1 MSRPLTNS
9 KIALRHRHPWD
20 RQEDD
25 LMPISGEAIME
36 NVRRYRSIASMWRRT
51 ASFRPLQ
58 RLSLLEEAERW
69 DHLALRELEAY
80 FKARNSDNYYS
91 QQPYASSYVA
101 DRWGALA
108 AAA

>member
-9 KIALRHRHPWD
+9 KITVRHRHPWD

-36 NVRRYRSIASMWRRT
+36 NVRRYRATASLWRRT
-51 ASFRPLQ
+51 AAFRPLQ

-69 DHLALRELEAY
+69 EHLALRELEAY
-80 FKARNSDNYYS
+80 FKACNSDNYYG
-91 QQPYASSYVA
+91 QQPYASSYA
-101 DRWGALA
+101 AERWGALA